1 MPKLKPGTIW
11 PTDEEEAEIQR
22 HIAEDPDAPEITAED
37 WARAR
42 PAIEVE
48 PELVEWSRRRRGKQ
62 KAPTKRLVSIRLDED
77 IVAHFRSG
85 GPGWQTRL
93 NDRLRQDVL
102 AIREGG
108 PATPYQA
115 GEGESV
121 PGASEEQESPTK
133 PTAKG
138 GKGGGGRGNNPKK

>member
-1 MPKLKPGTIW
+1 MPRLRPGHIS
-11 PTDEEEAEIQR
+11 PTDQEEAEIQR

-48 PELVEWSRRRRGKQ
+48 PELVEWSLRRRGKQ
-62 KAPTKRLVSIRLDED
+62 KAPTKELVSIRLDKD
-77 IVAHFRSG
+77 VVAHFRSG

-115 GEGESV
+115 GQRESV

-138 GKGGGGRGNNPKK
+138 GKGGGGMGNNPKK

>member
-1 MPKLKPGTIW
+1 MPKLKPGHIS
-11 PTDEEEAEIQR
+11 PTNQEEAEIQR
-22 HIAEDPDAPEITAED
+22 HIAEDPEAPEMTAEE

-42 PAIEVE
+42 PAIEVD
-48 PELVEWSRRRRGKQ
+48 PDLVEWSLRRRGKQ
-62 KAPTKRLVSIRLDED
+62 KASTKELVSIRLDKD
-77 IVAHFRSG
+77 VVAHFRSS

-108 PATPYQA
+108 PSTPYQT
-115 GEGESV
+115 GERESV
-121 PGASEEQESPTK
+121 PSASEEQESPTK

-138 GKGGGGRGNNPKK
+138 GKGGSGRGNHSKK

>member
-1 MPKLKPGTIW
+1 MPQLKPGTIW

-42 PAIEVE
+42 LAIEVE
-48 PELVEWSRRRRGKQ
+48 PELVEWSLRRRGKQ
-62 KAPTKRLVSIRLDED
+62 KAPTKELVSIRLDKD
-77 IVAHFRSG
+77 VVAHFRSS

-115 GEGESV
+115 GERESV
-121 PGASEEQESPTK
+121 PGASEEKGSPTK

-138 GKGGGGRGNNPKK
+138 GKGSRGNNPKK

>member
-48 PELVEWSRRRRGKQ
+48 PELVEWSLRRRGKQ
-62 KAPTKRLVSIRLDED
+62 KAPTKELVSIRLDKD
-77 IVAHFRSG
+77 VVAHFRSG

-93 NDRLRQDVL
+93 NDRLRRD
-102 AIREGG
+102 IFG
-108 PATPYQA
+108 
-115 GEGESV
+115 S
-121 PGASEEQESPTK
+121 
-133 PTAKG
+133 
-138 GKGGGGRGNNPKK
+138 